1 VLAAIP
7 AAVTIVGSPAWG
19 LLADRI
25 GDVRLPI
32 LAAASLTIAV
42 ALLLAQGPPI
52 ALLFPGVG
60 LLAVG
65 TSAMAPLLDARTVVA
80 LGAARDRYGQARA
93 FGSLGFIVVSIA
105 VGAIVATHGP
115 RAMFAVFVP
124 LIAAAAVVVV
134 ASFGSSHDR
143 GRVAGVGPLR
153 AFGLLRERPFGLYFA
168 GSVIVWTACN
178 GPSSYFSLR
187 LVAQGGDAGLIG
199 LGWAVNAL
207 VEIPSM
213 IVFGRLARRTGVPA
227 LITIGAAALVV
238 RNLGWALAGSAE
250 ASVAV
255 ASLSGVGFSLFLV
268 GTTSWLAAR
277 VPVPQRA
284 TAQALFLGTA
294 YAIGTIAG
302 SLAAGVIAAAADLGI
317 MFAVAAAC
325 SAAGAAIAWVAVGRP
340 GLRRSTGP
348 AAGATAA

>member
-25 GDVRLPI
+25 GDVRAPI
-32 LAAASLTIAV
+32 VAAAALALAV

-52 ALLFPGVG
+52 AFLFPGVG
-60 LLAVG
+60 MLAVG
-65 TSAMAPLLDARTVVA
+65 TSAMAPLLDARTVGA

-105 VGAIVATHGP
+105 VGVLVAAHGP
-115 RAMFAVFVP
+115 RALFAAFLP
-124 LIAAAAVVVV
+124 LVAATAVVVAV
-134 ASFGSSHDR
+134 SFGPARDR
-143 GRVAGVGPLR
+143 GRVTGVGPLR
-153 AFGLLRERPFGLYFA
+153 AFGLLREPPYGLYFA

-178 GPSSYFSLR
+178 GASSYFSLR

-227 LITIGAAALVV
+227 LITAGAAALVV

-255 ASLSGVGFSLFLV
+255 AALSGIGFSLFLV

-277 VPVPQRA
+277 VPAPQRA

-302 SLAAGVIAAAADLGI
+302 SLAAGAIATAAGLGT

-325 SAAGAAIAWVAVGRP
+325 SALGALIAWIAVGRP
-340 GLRRSTGP
+340 GLRRSQ
-348 AAGATAA
+348 AATGATAA